1 MSIFGMYLLDYPNV
15 VQVYHIPQL
24 VC

>member
-1 MSIFGMYLLDYPNV
+1 MYLINYPNV